1 MNWIEPSLIA
11 VLNSHR
17 PYNKNAFLM
26 LYRVETLFAKQLLVW
41 ERLLFSSCLFYIS
54 LMRIAIPPQLWLC
67 VTPKNWHIRSRKNLI
82 DFQGIYQKLEMR
94 YFMVELQWRTIL
106 RFLRVQILPILS
118 SEHPVESWPLCRT
131 STSASKSSK
140 CSSLMSATKCSMKLT
155 WEPRFKKSSW
165 V

>member
-1 MNWIEPSLIA
+1 MG
-11 VLNSHR
+11 LNSHR
-17 PYNKNAFLM
+17 QSNKNASLTP
-26 LYRVETLFAKQLLVW
+26 YREETLFARPSLVW
-41 ERLLFSSCLFYIS
+41 ERLLFSSCLYFIS
-54 LMRIAIPPQLWLC
+54 LMRIAIPAQLWLC

-82 DFQGIYQKLEMR
+82 DFHDIYQKLEMR

-106 RFLRVQILPILS
+106 RSLKVQMLLILS

-131 STSASKSSK
+131 SISTSKSSK
-140 CSSLMSATKCSMKLT
+140 YSSLMSATKCSMKLT